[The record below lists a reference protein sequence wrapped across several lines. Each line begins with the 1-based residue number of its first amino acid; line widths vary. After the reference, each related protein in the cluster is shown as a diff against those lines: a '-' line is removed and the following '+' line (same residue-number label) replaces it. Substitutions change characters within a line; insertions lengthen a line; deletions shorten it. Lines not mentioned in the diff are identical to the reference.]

1 MGGRVDPLSSAAR
14 DAGLLNWTEILR
26 KAGLESPGYE
36 EAVERTV
43 QKWDEKQER
52 KHRPKTRGKK
62 GRGAFP
68 SLKHG
73 SD

>member
-1 MGGRVDPLSSAAR
+1 VGPLPDAAE
-14 DAGLLNWTEILR
+14 DSGILNWTRILR

-43 QKWDEKQER
+43 KRWDEKQEQ
-52 KHRPKTRGKK
+52 KQRPKAKGKK
-62 GRGAFP
+62 GRGKFP
-68 SLKHG
+68 GLKHG